1 VPSRVRSDHVFINC
15 PLDPGYRAILDGIVF
30 AIYDLG
36 FVARCALEDD
46 DGGEIRLSKIER
58 IIEECKFGIHDLSA
72 VAIDPAINLP
82 RFNMPLE
89 LGLFLGCKRFG
100 ANPQRKKKC
109 LILDG
114 DRYRY
119 RNFISDIAG
128 QDIHAH
134 GGQPRE
140 AIIEVRNWLAGAS
153 GRRLLPGGAE
163 VSVRY
168 ERFQADLP
176 ALCARVQRDPAN
188 LIFVDLSE
196 MVSIWLRA
204 DR

>member
-1 VPSRVRSDHVFINC
+1 LPNRVRRDHVFINC
-15 PLDPGYRAILDGIVF
+15 PFDRGYRAILDGIVF

-72 VAIDPAINLP
+72 VAIDPATNLP

-100 ANPQRKKKC
+100 ANPQKKKKC
-109 LILDG
+109 LILDS

-134 GGQPRE
+134 GGRPRE

-153 GRRLLPGGAE
+153 GRKLLPGGAE
-163 VSVRY
+163 VSARY
-168 ERFQADLP
+168 ERFQTDLP
-176 ALCARVQRDPAN
+176 ALCTRVQRDPAN

>member
-1 VPSRVRSDHVFINC
+1 MRSRVRRDHVFINC
-15 PLDPGYRAILDGIVF
+15 PFDQGYRAILDGIVF

-36 FVARCALEDD
+36 FVALCALEDD

-58 IIEECKFGIHDLSA
+58 IIEECGFGIHDLSA
-72 VAIDPAINLP
+72 VAIDPATNLP

-100 ANPQRKKKC
+100 DEPQRKTKC
-109 LILDG
+109 LILDN

-119 RNFISDIAG
+119 RNFISDVAG

-134 GGQPRE
+134 GGQARE

-153 GRRLLPGGAE
+153 GRKLLPGGAK
-163 VSVRY
+163 VSARY

-176 ALCARVQRDPAN
+176 PLRPCSSRSRQPH
-188 LIFVDLSE
+188 FVDFSE
-196 MVSIWLRA
+196 MVSIWLKA

>member
-1 VPSRVRSDHVFINC
+1 VPNRVRRDHVFINC
-15 PLDPGYRAILDGIVF
+15 PFDRGYRAILDGIVF
-30 AIYDLG
+30 AIYDLS

-58 IIEECKFGIHDLSA
+58 IVEECRFGIHDLSA
-72 VAIDPAINLP
+72 VGIDPATTLP

-89 LGLFLGCKRFG
+89 LGIFLGCKRFG
-100 ANPQRKKKC
+100 TDPQKRKKC
-109 LILDG
+109 LILDS

-134 GGQPRE
+134 GGRPRE

-153 GRRLLPGGAE
+153 GRKLLPGGAE
-163 VSVRY
+163 VCARY
-168 ERFQADLP
+168 KRFQADLP
-176 ALCARVQRDPAN
+176 ALCTRLHRDPAD
-188 LIFVDLSE
+188 LIFVDLSQRWYP
-196 MVSIWLRA
+196 SG
-204 DR
+204 